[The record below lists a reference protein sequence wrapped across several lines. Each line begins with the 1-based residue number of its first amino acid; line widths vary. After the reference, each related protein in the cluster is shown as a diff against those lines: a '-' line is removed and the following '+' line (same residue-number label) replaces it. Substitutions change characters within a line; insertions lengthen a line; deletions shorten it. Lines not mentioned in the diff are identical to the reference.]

1 MILGLPH
8 RSGARP
14 RTHLGLPHQQLD
26 QQPVDDTIRVQLME
40 RLAALESVAEA
51 PSGISVPG
59 ARALVLSDATPGPRE
74 AFMIGREFA
83 HLHPPPD
90 YSLHLTL
97 PEPRARET
105 IEAGWAE
112 FHPLVEKGQLPPTVV
127 MVYAP
132 RDATELAVVSGL
144 VRESYRFALSQTHSA
159 DSEGRRGGGAEGAV
173 HGARREPM
181 PH

>member
-1 MILGLPH
+1 MTAGLAR
-8 RSGARP
+8 RSGTRP
-14 RTHLGLPHQQLD
+14 RTHRGLPHQQRD
-26 QQPVDDTIRVQLME
+26 QQPRDETIRVLLVQ
-40 RLAALESVAEA
+40 RLAALAGVAEA

-59 ARALVLSDATPGPRE
+59 ALALVFCDATAGPAE

-97 PEPRARET
+97 PEDRAREV
-105 IEAGWAE
+105 IETGWAE
-112 FHPLVEKGQLPPTVV
+112 FHPLVEDGRLPPTVV

-132 RDATELAVVSGL
+132 RDETELAVVAGL
-144 VRESYRFALSQTHSA
+144 VWESHQFALGPQGPA
-159 DSEGRRGGGAEGAV
+159 GSEAAETATDGT
-173 HGARREPM
+173 RREPM

>member
-1 MILGLPH
+1 
-8 RSGARP
+8 
-14 RTHLGLPHQQLD
+14 
-26 QQPVDDTIRVQLME
+26 
-40 RLAALESVAEA
+40 
-51 PSGISVPG
+51 
-59 ARALVLSDATPGPRE
+59 
-74 AFMIGREFA
+74 MIGREFA

-97 PEPRARET
+97 PEPRAREA

-112 FHPLVEKGQLPPTVV
+112 FHPLVEEGRLSPTVV

-132 RDATELAVVSGL
+132 RDAPELAVVSGL
-144 VRESYRFALSQTHSA
+144 VRESYRFALSQVHSS
-159 DSEGRRGGGAEGAV
+159 DSEGSGGGGSEGAV